1 MCIQYSLHSIKTSAI
16 QQPEYPIIVHNALTF
31 SSQAF
36 NRSEPKLLISHS
48 FVFGRPCMLKL
59 CSRSLLCLALL
70 VGLAEIPA
78 QAADSPDAR
87 PAEWAQ
93 PVEKAYNLY
102 QMSPTL
108 YRSSLPDGAALPLL
122 SKLRI
127 GTVITFLPESDKRWL
142 STPGIEQ
149 VQLPYRT
156 NHVDDS
162 DILRALR
169 AVQAAEAKGPVLM
182 HCKHGSD
189 RTGLVA
195 AMYRVV
201 VQGWSKEDALNEMT
215 EGGFGDSHHFKDGV
229 RYMMQADVDKLR
241 VALANG
247 DCSTS
252 VFALCSLES
261 WVNSTT
267 TTRHL
272 DPQVVLPER

>member
-1 MCIQYSLHSIKTSAI
+1 
-16 QQPEYPIIVHNALTF
+16 
-31 SSQAF
+31 
-36 NRSEPKLLISHS
+36 
-48 FVFGRPCMLKL
+48 MLKL
-59 CSRSLLCLALL
+59 CSRSLMCLVLYL
-70 VGLAEIPA
+70 GVVQSPV
-78 QAADSPDAR
+78 QAADEVEAR
-87 PAEWAQ
+87 PADWAQ
-93 PVEKAYNLY
+93 PVDKSYNFY

-108 YRSSLPDGAALPLL
+108 YRSSLPDSGALPLL
-122 SKLRI
+122 AKLKI

-142 STPGIEQ
+142 SSPGIEQ

-215 EGGFGDSHHFKDGV
+215 EGGFGESHHFKDGV

-241 VALANG
+241 TALANG

-267 TTRHL
+267 APSHL
-272 DPQVVLPER
+272 DPQAALPKP

>member
-1 MCIQYSLHSIKTSAI
+1 MCIQYSLYSIKASAI
-16 QQPEYPIIVHNALTF
+16 QQSKYRIIVHNTLTF

-36 NRSEPKLLISHS
+36 NRSEPKLIISYS
-48 FVFGRPCMLKL
+48 FVFGRSCMLKL

-70 VGLAEIPA
+70 IGLAETSA
-78 QAADSPDAR
+78 QAADSTEAR

-93 PVEKAYNLY
+93 PVEKNYNLY

-108 YRSSLPDGAALPLL
+108 YRSSLPDGGALPLL
-122 SKLRI
+122 TKLRI

-241 VALANG
+241 TALANG

-267 TTRHL
+267 TTHHL
-272 DPQVVLPER
+272 DPQAALPER

>member
-1 MCIQYSLHSIKTSAI
+1 MGIQYSLHSIKTSAI
-16 QQPEYPIIVHNALTF
+16 QQPESPIIVHNALTF

-48 FVFGRPCMLKL
+48 FVFGCPCMLKF

-70 VGLAEIPA
+70 IGLVEIPA
-78 QAADSPDAR
+78 QAADSTEAR

-93 PVEKAYNLY
+93 PVEKNYNLY

>member
-1 MCIQYSLHSIKTSAI
+1 
-16 QQPEYPIIVHNALTF
+16 
-31 SSQAF
+31 
-36 NRSEPKLLISHS
+36 
-48 FVFGRPCMLKL
+48 MLKL

-70 VGLAEIPA
+70 IGLAKIPA

-93 PVEKAYNLY
+93 PVEKDYNLY

-122 SKLRI
+122 TKLRI

>member
-1 MCIQYSLHSIKTSAI
+1 
-16 QQPEYPIIVHNALTF
+16 
-31 SSQAF
+31 
-36 NRSEPKLLISHS
+36 
-48 FVFGRPCMLKL
+48 MLKL
-59 CSRSLLCLALL
+59 CSRLLFCLALL
-70 VGLAEIPA
+70 VGLAEAPA
-78 QAADSPDAR
+78 QAADFPETR

-93 PVEKAYNLY
+93 PVEKDYNLY

-108 YRSSLPDGAALPLL
+108 YRSSLPDGGALPLL
-122 SKLRI
+122 KKLRI
-127 GTVITFLPESDKRWL
+127 GTVINFLPETDQRWL
-142 STPGIEQ
+142 SAPGIEQ

-247 DCSTS
+247 ECSTS

-267 TTRHL
+267 SAQPL
-272 DPQVVLPER
+272 DPRIALPKH